1 MLRLAG
7 EHNIDLEQVEGT
19 GAGGRITRKDI
30 QRIIASGA
38 APQADAAPKNSRIQM
53 PRERVSPSKAGA
65 SRPQAAPPQSAAGD
79 VEIPVTGIRHA
90 IATNMVRSKHE
101 IPHAWTMMEVDVTSL
116 VSYRNKIKDE
126 FKKKEGFSLTFSRSL
141 SKRSHRR

>member
-38 APQADAAPKNSRIQM
+38 VPQTDAAPEKQPGANA
-53 PRERVSPSKAGA
+53 AGA
-65 SRPQAAPPQSAAGD
+65 IEPDQNRRKPHLAAPPQSAAGD
-79 VEIPVTGIRHA
+79 VEIPVTGIRNA

-101 IPHAWTMMEVDVTSL
+101 IPHAWTMMEVDVTGL
-116 VSYRNKIKDE
+116 VSYRNKIK
-126 FKKKEGFSLTFSRSL
+126 TNSRKRGLQPDLFAFL
-141 SKRSHRR
+141 SKQSHRR